1 MILTTPRLV
10 LRPWR
15 EEDFEPFAELN
26 ADAEV
31 MRHFPAPYTRE
42 ATREVMERSRAHLA
56 NHGWGCWAVERPGTD
71 PFIGFIGLGVPA
83 FEAPFTPCVE
93 IAWRLA
99 KAHWGLGLAPEGARA
114 VLDHAFGPL
123 GLEEV
128 VAITAV
134 GNAPSRRVMEKLG
147 MTRDPADDFHH
158 PKVAPDHP
166 LAACVLYRIRPRS
179 FPP

>member
-1 MILTTPRLV
+1 MILATPRLV

-15 EEDFEPFAELN
+15 EEDFEPFAALN
-26 ADAEV
+26 ADPDV
-31 MRHFPAPYTRE
+31 MRHFPAP
-42 ATREVMERSRAHLA
+42 ATRERTRELMDRARTFWEER
-56 NHGWGCWAVERPGTD
+56 GWGTWAVERPGTD
-71 PFIGFIGLGVPA
+71 PFIGFIGLAVPA

-99 KAHWGLGLAPEGARA
+99 KAHWGQGLAPEGARA

-128 VAITAV
+128 VAFTAV

-147 MTRDPADDFHH
+147 MTRDPAEDFNH
-158 PKVAPDHP
+158 PAVAPDHP

-179 FPP
+179 SRP